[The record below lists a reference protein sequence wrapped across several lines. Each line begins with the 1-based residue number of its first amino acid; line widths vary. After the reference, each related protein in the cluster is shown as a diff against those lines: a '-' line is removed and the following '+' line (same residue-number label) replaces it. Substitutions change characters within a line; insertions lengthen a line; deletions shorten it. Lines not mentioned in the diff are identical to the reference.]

1 MSVATTLTDRGWA
14 RRALAV
20 VAVLVIL
27 SPAFAWAAGAVGYAE
42 PLDAAAEATGAAD
55 EATSTVAAPLPGY
68 GVPGLGP
75 TAGTLV
81 AATVGTLAT
90 LAVALAAG
98 RALEAGGGSGTDGE
112 R

>member
-1 MSVATTLTDRGWA
+1 VSVATLADRGWA

-20 VAVLVIL
+20 VAVLVVL

-42 PLDAAAEATGAAD
+42 PLDVAAEAAGATAH
-55 EATSTVAAPLPGY
+55 ATPTFAAPLPGY

-75 TAGTLV
+75 AAGTLV

-90 LAVALAAG
+90 FGVALAVG
-98 RALEAGGGSGTDGE
+98 RALDVGRRERPDGD